1 MASGVNQ
8 AMNDQRSKTAMI
20 LAGGG
25 IMGAA
30 YEIGCLTALDRLF
43 CPGFSTRRFDTYIGI
58 SAGSVIASL
67 VANRIDPGG
76 LFKTITHN
84 ERTVF
89 NWRRRDIYR
98 FDWWATICSLGG
110 LPRNMFRVLQ
120 HYRKNDWEFRLSDL
134 PHLLHEQFPAGLFSL
149 APLQSYLCG
158 SFHEEGICDNFES
171 LSCELFIPAYDL
183 DSGERV
189 IFGTAGHQDLHICQ
203 AITAS
208 SAIPFFFQPHR
219 IDQRAYID
227 GSSGRVSHID
237 IAIENGSRLIVLI
250 NPRVPFRN
258 DPEKTCLPSLS
269 YGQCSK
275 IDELGV
281 LFTWE
286 QAKRIESREKLILAL
301 DYYRQSNP
309 EVDIILFEPGADEAL
324 LFFQGPMSIAA
335 RTQVMHYGYQLTL
348 SAIKGDY
355 QSLAKTF
362 ATHGIQTTAKN
373 LEKLPPG

>member
-1 MASGVNQ
+1 MT
-8 AMNDQRSKTAMI
+8 DQRSKTAMV

-43 CPGFSTRRFDTYIGI
+43 CPGFSSRRFDTYIGI

-67 VANRIDPGG
+67 IANRIDPGG
-76 LFKTITHN
+76 LFKTIARN

-110 LPRNMFRVLQ
+110 LPRNLLHVLQ
-120 HYRKNDWEFRLSDL
+120 HYRKNNWEFHLSDL

-149 APLQSYLCG
+149 NPLQTYLCN
-158 SFHEEGICDNFES
+158 SFHDEGICDDFSRLN
-171 LSCELFIPAYDL
+171 CELFIPAYDL

-189 IFGTAGHQDLHICQ
+189 IFGTAEYQDLHICQ

-208 SAIPFFFQPHR
+208 SAIPFFFQPYR
-219 IDQRAYID
+219 IGKNAYLD
-227 GSSGRVSHID
+227 GSAGRVSHID
-237 IAIENGSRLIVLI
+237 IAIENGARLIVLI

-258 DPEKTCLPSLS
+258 DSEITCLPSLS
-269 YGQCSK
+269 YGECSQ

-301 DYYRQSNP
+301 DYYRQTNP
-309 EVDIILFEPGADEAL
+309 EVDIVLFEPGDDEAL
-324 LFFQGPMSIAA
+324 LFFQGPMSISA
-335 RTQVMHYGYQLTL
+335 RNQVMHYGYQLTL
-348 SAIKGDY
+348 SELKKRY
-355 QSLAKTF
+355 QTLVKTF
-362 ATHGIQTTAKN
+362 AKHGIQTTAKN
-373 LEKLPPG
+373 LEKAPPK

>member
-1 MASGVNQ
+1 MT
-8 AMNDQRSKTAMI
+8 DQRSKTAMI

-98 FDWWATICSLGG
+98 FDWWSTICSVGG
-110 LPRNMFRVLQ
+110 LPRNLFHVLK

-134 PHLLHEQFPAGLFSL
+134 PHLLHEQLPAGLFSL
-149 APLQSYLCG
+149 APLQSYLCN
-158 SFHEEGICDNFES
+158 SFQEEGICDKFES
-171 LSCELFIPAYDL
+171 LNRELFIPAYDL
-183 DSGERV
+183 DLGERV
-189 IFGTAGHQDLHICQ
+189 IFGTTGNQDMHICE

-219 IDQRAYID
+219 IGQKAYID

-237 IAIENGSRLIVLI
+237 IAIDNGARLIVLI
-250 NPRVPFRN
+250 NPRVPFHN
-258 DPEKTCLPSLS
+258 DLEKTCLPSLS
-269 YGQCSK
+269 YGKCSQ

-301 DYYRQSNP
+301 DYYRQANP
-309 EVDIILFEPGADEAL
+309 EVDILLFEPGPDEAL

-348 SAIKGDY
+348 SRINGEY
-355 QSLAKTF
+355 QAMAKTF
-362 ATHGIQTTAKN
+362 ARHGIQTTARN
-373 LEKLPPG
+373 LEKSPPE

>member
-1 MASGVNQ
+1 MT
-8 AMNDQRSKTAMI
+8 DQRSKTALV

-30 YEIGCLTALDRLF
+30 YEIGCLAAFDQLF

-58 SAGSVIASL
+58 SAGSVIAAL

-76 LFKTITHN
+76 LFKTITRN

-98 FDWWATICSLGG
+98 FDWWPVIRSLSR
-110 LPRNMFRVLQ
+110 LPRNLMHIRQ
-120 HYRKNDWEFRLSDL
+120 HYRKNNWQFSLRDL
-134 PHLLHEQFPAGLFSL
+134 PHLVHEQFPAGLFSL
-149 APLQSYLCG
+149 APMQAYLCN
-158 SFHEEGICDNFES
+158 SFHNEGICDDFSRLN
-171 LSCELFIPAYDL
+171 CELFIPAYDL
-183 DSGERV
+183 DTGERIV
-189 IFGTAGHQDLHICQ
+189 FGTTEHQDLHICQ

-219 IDQRAYID
+219 IGRNAYID
-227 GSSGRVSHID
+227 GSTGRVTHID
-237 IAIENGSRLIVLI
+237 IAIEKGARLIVLI
-250 NPRVPFRN
+250 NPRAPFCN
-258 DPEKTCLPSLS
+258 DQEVTCLPSLS
-269 YGQCSK
+269 YGKCSQ

-301 DYYRQSNP
+301 DYYRQTNP
-309 EVDIILFEPGADEAL
+309 EVDILLFEPGNDEAL

-335 RTQVMHYGYQLTL
+335 RNQVMHYGYQSTL
-348 SAIKGDY
+348 SEMKSNY
-355 QSLAKTF
+355 QELTGIF
-362 ATHGIQTTAKN
+362 TRHGIQTTEKN
-373 LEKLPPG
+373 LDKAPPE

>member
-1 MASGVNQ
+1 MT
-8 AMNDQRSKTAMI
+8 DQRSKTAMI

-30 YEIGCLTALDRLF
+30 YEIGCLAALDRLF

-58 SAGSVIASL
+58 SAGSVIATL

-76 LFKTITHN
+76 LFKTIARN
-84 ERTVF
+84 EMTVF

-98 FDWWATICSLGG
+98 FDLWSVIRSLAN
-110 LPRNMFRVLQ
+110 LPRNLLHVRQ
-120 HYRKNDWEFRLSDL
+120 HYRKNNWEFTLRDL

-149 APLQSYLCG
+149 APLQSYLCN
-158 SFHEEGICDNFES
+158 SFHNEGICDDFS
-171 LSCELFIPAYDL
+171 RLGCELFIPAYDL
-183 DSGERV
+183 DSGERIV
-189 IFGTAGHQDLHICQ
+189 FGTPEQQDLHICQ

-219 IDQRAYID
+219 IGKDAYID
-227 GSSGRVSHID
+227 GSTGRVTHID
-237 IAIENGSRLIVLI
+237 IAIENGARLIVLV

-258 DPEKTCLPSLS
+258 DQEVTCLPSLS
-269 YGQCSK
+269 YGKCSQ

-286 QAKRIESREKLILAL
+286 QAKRIECREKLIMAL
-301 DYYRQSNP
+301 DYYRQKNP
-309 EVDIILFEPGADEAL
+309 EVDILLFEPGTDEAL

-335 RTQVMHYGYQLTL
+335 RNQVMHYGYQLTL
-348 SAIKGDY
+348 SEMKSNY
-355 QSLAKTF
+355 QELSGIF
-362 ATHGIQTTAKN
+362 DRHGIQTTEKN
-373 LEKLPPG
+373 LGKAPPE